1 MTKKE
6 AIALPVLAVATGV
19 AVLLQAKKLAYL
31 SGLALVGLGLN
42 SAMQAAADKAIE
54 TPVKKRTK
62 SRRSK
67 RAVRP
72 RKARAHA

>member
-54 TPVKKRTK
+54 TPAKKRTR